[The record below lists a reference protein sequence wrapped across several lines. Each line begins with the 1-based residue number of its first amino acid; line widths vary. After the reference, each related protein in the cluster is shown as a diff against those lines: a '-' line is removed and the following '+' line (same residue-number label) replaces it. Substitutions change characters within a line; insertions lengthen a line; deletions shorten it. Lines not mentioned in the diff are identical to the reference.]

1 MKKDPG
7 ASALVRDL
15 RARLDGTAG
24 SAGTELVAYKEFEE
38 LARAYL
44 KLDARFAK
52 VLAIS
57 DKYQSEIRSTEPR
70 GPHPLG
76 VADGKRDT
84 ASAEPRKAARDTL
97 ARRLRERLDRAA
109 EGDELAADAA
119 LLLRRYEKTN
129 ARLEKIVSI
138 SDSYQAQLRELL
150 EQVGRLAHTDVL
162 TGLPNRRAMLDRLE
176 IELARAERYGGAF
189 SVVLFDVDDFKRVND
204 AYGHEAGDD
213 VLVRVAQEL
222 RGALR
227 RADACARWGGEEF
240 LALYTETDL
249 SGALECGLKAAAA
262 VAAARVPVGG
272 AEVSVTLSG
281 GTAAY
286 LRGTE
291 LNALLK
297 EADDALYRAK
307 AAGKNRVIA

>member
-1 MKKDPG
+1 MKTEPG
-7 ASALVRDL
+7 ASTFARNL
-15 RARLDGTAG
+15 RARLDRA
-24 SAGTELVAYKEFEE
+24 AGTEPIPFKEFEE

-57 DKYQSEIRSTEPR
+57 DKYQAEIRSLEPR
-70 GPHPLG
+70 EPHPHG
-76 VADGKRDT
+76 IPDGKRDDGP
-84 ASAEPRKAARDTL
+84 SDRRKAPRDPL
-97 ARRLRERLDRAA
+97 VRRLREHLDRAGT
-109 EGDELAADAA
+109 GDELAADAA
-119 LLLRRYEKTN
+119 LLLSRYEKTN
-129 ARLEKIVSI
+129 ARLEKIVTI
-138 SDSYQAQLRELL
+138 SDSYQAQLRDLL

-176 IELARAERYGGAF
+176 IELARAERYGSEF
-189 SVVLFDVDDFKRVND
+189 SIVLFDVDDFKRIND

-213 VLVRVAQEL
+213 VLVRVAQEI

-240 LALYTETDL
+240 LAIYTETDL
-249 SGALECGLKAAAA
+249 SEALDCGRKAAAA
-262 VAAARVPVGG
+262 VAAARVPVGD
-272 AEVSVTLSG
+272 ASASVTLSG
-281 GTAAY
+281 GAAAY

-307 AAGKNRVIA
+307 AAGKNRVLA